1 MTSHSGNFSTNSLT
15 SPKASHSCRREC
27 SPSHS
32 PHSSRDG
39 ACSSPTMGEASK
51 KSFSSSSLTGN
62 GYYYTYPRVSFN
74 EALLAP
80 LHLDVDP
87 ALQEIKNKEKD
98 DIKMLNNQFAAL
110 IGKVQSLEQHNHV
123 LATRWKFLKEQD
135 NSLSDLDIKL
145 LYDRYMNKLNHE
157 MRSID
162 AEKEQLDSELDEVLA
177 SMDSFR
183 TKYEEEINK
192 RAGMEFTFTTL
203 KKDLDNGFLHKTELE
218 TKLNGLHAWVELMN
232 TIHEQELE
240 EVMSQVKDVSVVLGI
255 DNNRYM
261 PDPHQIVEDV
271 RAQYEDLAMKS
282 WEELEALTRHKLNE
296 REVLCA
302 KYGDHLLH
310 DRRVIAELNIQ
321 IQKLR
326 SCIVSLKSQCLH
338 LEDNIKAAGLQGE
351 TAFSDAKAK
360 LAKLEDA
367 LYNARQDLAQL
378 VKEYQE
384 LMNTKLALDIEI
396 LTYRKLVEGEEISSA
411 ATIQMIKFN
420 YYYYLLDLYA
430 APSPKTRGELNKHKP
445 NITKFKMN

>member
-1 MTSHSGNFSTNSLT
+1 
-15 SPKASHSCRREC
+15 
-27 SPSHS
+27 
-32 PHSSRDG
+32 
-39 ACSSPTMGEASK
+39 MGEASK
-51 KSFSSSSLTGN
+51 KSFSSSSLTGH

-74 EALLAP
+74 QDLLEP
-80 LHLDVDP
+80 IHLDVDP
-87 ALQEIKNKEKD
+87 ALQEIKTKEKE

-110 IGKVQSLEQHNHV
+110 IGKVQSLEQHNQV
-123 LATRWKFLKEQD
+123 LATRWNFLKEQD
-135 NSLSDLDIKL
+135 NSLSDFDIKL
-145 LYDRYMNKLNHE
+145 LYDRYMNKLNLE

-162 AEKEQLDSELDEVLA
+162 AEKEQLDSEIDEVLV

-183 TKYEEEINK
+183 NKYEEEINK
-192 RAGMEFTFTTL
+192 RTGMEFTFTTL

-218 TKLNGLHAWVELMN
+218 TKLSGLHAWVELMS

-255 DNNRYM
+255 DNNRYI
-261 PDPHQIVEDV
+261 PDPQQIVEDV

-282 WEELEALTRHKLNE
+282 WEELEALTRLKLNE

-302 KYGDHLLH
+302 KYGDHLLN
-310 DRRVIAELNIQ
+310 DRRLIAELNIQ

-338 LEDNIKAAGLQGE
+338 LEDNIKDVGLQGE
-351 TAFSDAKAK
+351 TALHDAKAK

-396 LTYRKLVEGEEISSA
+396 LTYRKLVEGEEI
-411 ATIQMIKFN
+411 
-420 YYYYLLDLYA
+420 
-430 APSPKTRGELNKHKP
+430 R
-445 NITKFKMN
+445 